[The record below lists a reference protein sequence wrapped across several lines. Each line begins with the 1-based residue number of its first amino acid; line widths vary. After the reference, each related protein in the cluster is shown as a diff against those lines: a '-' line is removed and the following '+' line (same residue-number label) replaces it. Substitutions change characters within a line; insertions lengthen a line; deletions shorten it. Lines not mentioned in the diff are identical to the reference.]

1 MTSEFMRAV
10 DHEFRTAT
18 GLREKGE
25 YKIYYSHIHAFPL
38 LVLGQNP
45 GGSNDGSSYVAS
57 DSYFENWEHDF
68 VHFRSIPAYALAGP
82 MCDLLETVLE
92 TSSEDVLRQVPV
104 TNVIFRRSRN
114 TESLSI
120 SPLAAAREAQAA
132 LSRIVQYVGPRAI
145 LFISKTAYDLF
156 VKLHCCPGSVREKPD
171 GQVFTANGRN
181 RACIFL
187 TARGV
192 VDALQ
197 AEIEL
202 LVVGHPSKYSGRAEW
217 PLVLASLREVMHEL
231 RVSPIERTGVLRTL
245 PAASAESVAPSN

>member
-1 MTSEFMRAV
+1 MRAV
-10 DHEFRTAT
+10 DEEFRIAT

-45 GGSNDGSSYVAS
+45 GGSNDGPSYVAS
-57 DSYFENWEHDF
+57 ESYFENWEHDF
-68 VHFRSIPAYALAGP
+68 VHFRNTPAYALARP
-82 MCDLLETVLE
+82 MCDLLEAVLE

-104 TNVIFRRSRN
+104 TNVIFRRSPN
-114 TESLSI
+114 TETLAI
-120 SPLAAAREAQAA
+120 RPLAAARESQAA
-132 LSRIVQYVGPRAI
+132 LNRIVQYVAPRAI

-156 VKLHCCPGSVREKPD
+156 VKLHCRPGSVQEKEV
-171 GQVFTANGRN
+171 GQVFTPNGSN
-181 RACIFL
+181 QACIFL
-187 TARGV
+187 HARGV

-217 PLVLASLREVMHEL
+217 PLVLSSLREVMQEMGI
-231 RVSPIERTGVLRTL
+231 SPIERTEALREL
-245 PAASAESVAPSN
+245 PASRAASINK